1 MHLVVKGIRKLQMV
15 FQPFLRKLAGVPQ
28 ILLEEMA
35 DCPVL
40 FHNYR
45 HLIANGHKR
54 IPGGWIYEGE
64 FYPDYIT
71 VGGGTFAIR
80 RTALKYCRGQGLD
93 IGAGYWP
100 LPGSIPI
107 DIELGPGTGNKA
119 EAIQVNSQDYVFS
132 SHCLEHILEWEKAL
146 DTWISKI
153 KPGGILFL
161 YLPHPS
167 CKLWHM
173 SNPFMKNIHK
183 WVPDSETVSKAIKE
197 RGLAVI
203 DRDDGPDHF
212 FSFFVCARKPDLSIA
227 NALATR
233 E

>member
-1 MHLVVKGIRKLQMV
+1 MVSAKRKGLEKMRRL
-15 FQPFLRKLAGVPQ
+15 FQLFLRKFAGVPQ
-28 ILLEEMA
+28 IPLEEMA
-35 DCPVL
+35 DCPAL

-54 IPGGWIYEGE
+54 VPGGWIYESE

-100 LPGSIPI
+100 LPGSTPI
-107 DIELGPGTGNKA
+107 DSELGSGTANRI
-119 EAIQVNSQDYVFS
+119 EDIPNNSQDYVFS
-132 SHCLEHILEWEKAL
+132 SHCLEHILEWEKTL
-146 DTWISKI
+146 DVWIAKVRSE
-153 KPGGILFL
+153 GILFL

-183 WVPDSETVSKAIKE
+183 WVPDPETVGEAITQ
-197 RGLAVI
+197 RGLTI
-203 DRDDGPDHF
+203 IERDDGPDHF
-212 FSFFVCARKPDLSIA
+212 FSFYLCARKPS
-227 NALATR
+227 
-233 E
+233 